1 MTQEIK
7 HDPVNHP
14 KHYAALPAAVECIDI
29 ARHLP
34 YPLGC
39 AVKYVWRAGNK
50 DQSLS
55 GQDLDKALWYI
66 EDYEAMLNDAYSPA
80 PDFAVARAIW
90 NLVTAPVDRRTM
102 IVGYIVAGHFEV
114 AVDCIRTLKE
124 VLANNGQIDCQK
136 N

>member
-1 MTQEIK
+1 MTEQK

-50 DQSLS
+50 DKSLS

-66 EDYEAMLNDAYSPA
+66 EDYEATLNGADA
-80 PDFAVARAIW
+80 PDFTVAKAIW
-90 NLVTAPVDRRTM
+90 GLVTAPVGRRTM
-102 IVGYIVAGHFEV
+102 IIGHIVAGHFGV
-114 AVDCIRTLKE
+114 AADRIRTWKE
-124 VLANNGQIDCQK
+124 RIANGNR
-136 N
+136 